1 MKNPALITANIAER
15 FAKEFGR
22 SLTGEELAFV
32 KEASREALGK
42 IRGRTVRKLVTEK
55 IGTGNGLCRFEDI
68 ASGREFLVS
77 LRLDIRRAV
86 HKEVMECILEIAG
99 ELGPRIGNSAIEF
112 VKDWGD
118 TGDYERVLEP
128 LVTPKANRN
137 AATQRRWRKAHRDG
151 ATRNMREWRMNR
163 KAYSEANR
171 KRVAERNR
179 ASYQARKAA
188 K

>member
-68 ASGREFLVS
+68 ASGREFLVDP
-77 LRLDIRRAV
+77 RLDIRRAV
-86 HKEVMECILEIAG
+86 HKEIMECILEIAR

-112 VKDWGD
+112 VKEWEDM
-118 TGDYERVLEP
+118 GDYERVLVP
-128 LVTPKANRN
+128 RVTPKENQYAV
-137 AATQRRWRKAHRDG
+137 AQRKWRKAHRDA
-151 ATRNMREWRMNR
+151 ATENMRKWRMKR
-163 KAYSEANR
+163 KAV
-171 KRVAERNR
+171 K
-179 ASYQARKAA
+179 
-188 K
+188 

>member
-15 FAKEFGR
+15 FSKEFGR
-22 SLTGEELAFV
+22 KLTEQELAFV

-42 IRGRTVRKLVTEK
+42 IRGLVVKKLVTEK

-68 ASGREFLVS
+68 AAGRVFSED
-77 LRLDIRRAV
+77 LRHDIRRAV

-99 ELGPRIGNSAIEF
+99 ALGPRIGNSAIEF
-112 VKDWGD
+112 VKEWEDM
-118 TGDYERVLEP
+118 GDYERVLVP
-128 LVTPKANRN
+128 LVTLKENQN
-137 AATQRRWRKAHRDG
+137 AVAQRKWHKAHRDT
-151 ATRNMREWRMNR
+151 ATENMRKW
-163 KAYSEANR
+163 R

>member
-1 MKNPALITANIAER
+1 MKNPALITNNIAER

-22 SLTGEELAFV
+22 SLTEEELAFV

-68 ASGREFLVS
+68 ASGKDT
-77 LRLDIRRAV
+77 DIRRAV
-86 HKEVMECILEIAG
+86 HKEVMECIMEIAG

-112 VKDWGD
+112 VKEWED
-118 TGDYERVLEP
+118 TGDYGRVLEP

-137 AATQRRWRKAHRDG
+137 AVAQRTWRKAHRDA
-151 ATRNMREWRMNR
+151 ATKNMRKWRV
-163 KAYSEANR
+163 KS
-171 KRVAERNR
+171 KT
-179 ASYQARKAA
+179 A